1 MVRVGFIDYFLDEW
15 HANNYPKLLD
25 EHSQGRYQVTLAYG
39 KIDNPHGGMTNEAW
53 SEEYDI
59 SLAGSIEEVINNCD
73 VIVVLS
79 PDNPEMHEELCQLPL
94 KSGKRVY
101 IDKTFTNDAATAR
114 RLFELAESNNTPCWT
129 SSALRFATELK
140 DFDKNRISHI
150 HTEGPGNFD
159 NYSIHQIEPI
169 VSLADSK
176 PLRVVSIGTVENPAI
191 AVEFENGIVADMF
204 QCNEYSYYTNVVN
217 KDGSVVRKKTD
228 SDFFGNFVDALIEFF
243 DTGVVPVPHSQTIAV
258 MSIRAA
264 GIKALEKPFAVVE
277 CE

>member
-15 HANNYPKLLD
+15 HANNYPKMLA
-25 EHSQGRYQVTLAYG
+25 EHSNGRYSVTLAYG
-39 KIDNPHGGMTNEAW
+39 MIDNPCGGMTNEQW
-53 SEEYDI
+53 SQTYDI
-59 SLAGSIEEVINNCD
+59 PLAGSIEEVINNSD

-94 KSGKRVY
+94 RSGKRVY
-101 IDKTFTNDAATAR
+101 IDKTFTNDAATAK
-114 RLFELAESNNTPCWT
+114 RLFDLAESNGTPCWT
-129 SSALRFATELK
+129 SSALRFGTELAT
-140 DFDKNRISHI
+140 FDKDAIAHI
-150 HTEGPGNFD
+150 HTEGPGNFE

-176 PLRVVSIGTVENPAI
+176 PLRVVSIGSLTNPALSI
-191 AVEFENGIVADMF
+191 EFENGIIADLF

-217 KDGSVVRKKTD
+217 KDGSVVRVKTE
-228 SDFFGNFVDALIEFF
+228 SDFFGNFIDALIEFF
-243 DTGVVPVPHSQTIAV
+243 DTGVSPVPHSQTISV

-264 GIKALEKPFAVVE
+264 GIKALEKPFTVVE

>member
-15 HANNYPKLLD
+15 HANNYPKMLD
-25 EHSQGRYQVTLAYG
+25 EHSGGRYKVALAYG
-39 KIDNPHGGMTNEAW
+39 MIDNPHGGMTNEQW
-53 SEEYDI
+53 SRTYDI
-59 SLAGSIEEVINNCD
+59 PLAGSIEEVIDNSD

-94 KSGKRVY
+94 RSGKRVY
-101 IDKTFTNDAATAR
+101 IDKTFTNDAATAKK
-114 RLFELAESNNTPCWT
+114 LFDLAESNDTPCWT
-129 SSALRFATELK
+129 SSALRFGTELAT
-140 DFDKNRISHI
+140 FDKDAIAHI

-176 PLRVVSIGTVENPAI
+176 PLRVVSIGTPANPALSI
-191 AVEFENGIVADMF
+191 EFENGIIADLF

-217 KDGSVVRKKTD
+217 KDGSVVRVQTV
-228 SDFFGNFVDALIEFF
+228 SDFFGNFIDALIEFF
-243 DTGVVPVPHSQTIAV
+243 DTGVVPVPHSQTISV

-264 GIKALEKPFAVVE
+264 GIKAMEKPFTVVE